1 MGIPSA
7 EKTHLLSR
15 YDSWSS
21 IPAMAMDMLLK
32 GGNKPFL
39 WWKPDG
45 KREYEQ
51 LTHAQIRE
59 LVLSLSHGL
68 ISAGL
73 KPGERVVLASENRP
87 EWLISDIAIM
97 LAGGVSVPAYATN
110 TEKDHTHII
119 TDSGAVGLI
128 TSGGKVAEQALAAAA
143 VSDQVRFTIAF
154 DSNNQDA
161 QLLAEIC
168 ARHKENTD
176 PPSTLNSIRRSDL
189 SSLIYTSGTGGSP
202 KGVMLSH
209 RAILANCKSAL
220 DLVFDLDEI
229 DDLQNESFL
238 SFLPLSHAYERTCG
252 QFFPLSAGCQIYYA
266 EGLDKLGANLLE
278 AKPTIMTA
286 VPRLYESLHARIL
299 QGLKKESK
307 LKQKLF
313 QRAVQLGRKKVEN
326 SPLSILEKIE
336 NFFLNKFVR
345 KKVQGRFGGQLKAL
359 ISGGAPLNYDVGI
372 FFASLGL
379 RLLQGYGQTEAA
391 PVISCNRPGTL
402 NLETVGPKLLG
413 VELKLASD
421 GEILV
426 AGDLLMDGYWN
437 RPAETAE
444 TIKDGWLYTGDI
456 GEFDELERLK
466 ITDRK
471 KDLIV
476 NAGGDN
482 ISPQRVEGVLTLHEA
497 IDQAMVFGDKKPHLV
512 ALINPAKDFAELWA
526 ASNGVSR
533 DILLA
538 NDKFRQ
544 VISEAVDEANMQL
557 SPIERIR
564 RFILVNEAFT
574 IENGLLT
581 PTMKI
586 RRRFITDL
594 YKEQLESLY
603 PR

>member
-21 IPAMAMDMLLK
+21 IPAMAMDMLLR

-51 LTHAQIRE
+51 FTHAQIRE
-59 LVLSLSHGL
+59 LILSLSHGL
-68 ISAGL
+68 IAAGL

-154 DSNNQDA
+154 DRNNQDA

-168 ARHKENTD
+168 ARHKENID
-176 PPSTLNSIRRSDL
+176 PPSTLNNIRRSDL

-229 DDLQNESFL
+229 DDLQNECFL

-266 EGLDKLGANLLE
+266 EGLDKLAANLLE

-307 LKQKLF
+307 LKQRLF
-313 QRAVQLGRKKVEN
+313 QRAVHLGRKKVEN
-326 SPLSILEKIE
+326 LPLSILEKIE
-336 NFFLNKFVR
+336 NFFLNKLVR
-345 KKVQGRFGGQLKAL
+345 KKVQGRFGGKLKAL

-372 FFASLGL
+372 FFAGLGL

-391 PVISCNRPGTL
+391 PVISCNRPDTL

-413 VELKLASD
+413 VELKIASD

-456 GEFDELERLK
+456 GEFDELDRLK

-512 ALINPAKDFAELWA
+512 ALINPAKDFAEVWA
-526 ASNGVSR
+526 ESNGVSR

-594 YKEQLESLY
+594 YREQLESLY

>member
-51 LTHAQIRE
+51 FTHAQIRE
-59 LVLSLSHGL
+59 LILSLSHGL
-68 ISAGL
+68 IAAGL

-119 TDSGAVGLI
+119 TDSGGVGLI

-154 DSNNQDA
+154 DRNNQDA

-168 ARHKENTD
+168 AHHKENTD
-176 PPSTLNSIRRSDL
+176 PPSTLNNIRRGDL

-229 DDLQNESFL
+229 DDLQNECFL

-266 EGLDKLGANLLE
+266 EGLDKLAANLLE

-307 LKQKLF
+307 LKQRLF
-313 QRAVQLGRKKVEN
+313 QRAVHLGRKK
-326 SPLSILEKIE
+326 S
-336 NFFLNKFVR
+336 
-345 KKVQGRFGGQLKAL
+345 
-359 ISGGAPLNYDVGI
+359 
-372 FFASLGL
+372 
-379 RLLQGYGQTEAA
+379 
-391 PVISCNRPGTL
+391 
-402 NLETVGPKLLG
+402 
-413 VELKLASD
+413 
-421 GEILV
+421 
-426 AGDLLMDGYWN
+426 
-437 RPAETAE
+437 
-444 TIKDGWLYTGDI
+444 
-456 GEFDELERLK
+456 
-466 ITDRK
+466 
-471 KDLIV
+471 
-476 NAGGDN
+476 
-482 ISPQRVEGVLTLHEA
+482 
-497 IDQAMVFGDKKPHLV
+497 
-512 ALINPAKDFAELWA
+512 
-526 ASNGVSR
+526 
-533 DILLA
+533 
-538 NDKFRQ
+538 
-544 VISEAVDEANMQL
+544 
-557 SPIERIR
+557 
-564 RFILVNEAFT
+564 
-574 IENGLLT
+574 
-581 PTMKI
+581 
-586 RRRFITDL
+586 
-594 YKEQLESLY
+594 
-603 PR
+603 